1 MADPEE
7 KTPVEYQVEPWQA
20 ELMRAAG
27 EKPEPW
33 AVGLFDTIFRAF
45 TFAFRIVWDDFF
57 KRIILR
63 VLDLFGQGFVLL
75 QEKED
80 DAWEVFSKFLAENK
94 MLTPTQTELMLK
106 MKGMPL
112 GINSLVNLYI
122 ILAWIKGYMDT
133 LYAAASSDMKEKA
146 MAEFRPTLL
155 PTSAAISN
163 AFLDPTKTT
172 KVKEILARHGFK
184 DEYIEMLF
192 LNAYSLH
199 SESTLRDLMYKGEK
213 SEAEVLAALN
223 QRGYTDIRAQEILSV
238 WKYIPSMPDLLRLA
252 SGNAFDTA
260 LVTKYGLNENLP
272 AEVLEWGK
280 KQGVPDEW
288 IQKFWTTRWWKPAPA
303 MALEMQKR
311 GLIEQEEV
319 DDVFDFAEVPDFWR
333 DKLTSVSYQQ
343 YSRIDIRRMHKAGT
357 LKDSDLI
364 PSFKALGFD
373 DEKAA
378 QMASFTIQY
387 NNASYRD
394 LGQSQV
400 IKAYRNNMITRE
412 DAGDL
417 LAQLNFDPDTAE
429 WLLSSADWEEQLE
442 IQQIYVS
449 SIQKRYLDA
458 LLGENETRAAL
469 MKLNLPGVRIDALI
483 EKWKPDRITERKM
496 PSKTDLD
503 KMYRAKIIDPDTYK
517 SEMYRLGYSWQYT
530 SWYFDLLTK
539 GGK

>member
-1 MADPEE
+1 MADEEE
-7 KTPVEYQVEPWQA
+7 KVPVEYQVEPWQA

-33 AVGLFDTIFRAF
+33 AVALFDTIFRAF

-63 VLDLFGQGFVLL
+63 VVDLLKEHLGLL
-75 QEKED
+75 QDLED
-80 DAWEVFSKFLAENK
+80 DAWKVFVKFLQENK
-94 MLTPTQTELMLK
+94 MLTDKQVDMMIR

-112 GINSLVNLYI
+112 GVNSVVNFYI
-122 ILAWIKGYMDT
+122 MISWIKGYMDM
-133 LYAAASSDMKEKA
+133 LYAAASSETKEKA

-155 PTSAAISN
+155 PASAAISN

-213 SEAEVLAALN
+213 SEADVLAALN

-238 WKYIPSMPDLLRLA
+238 WKYIPSMADLLRLA
-252 SGNAFDTA
+252 SGNAFDANLT
-260 LVTKYGLNENLP
+260 TKYGLNDDLP
-272 AEVLEWGK
+272 GEVLEWGK
-280 KQGVPDEW
+280 KQGIPDEW
-288 IQKFWTTRWWKPAPA
+288 TQKFWAARWLKPTPA
-303 MALEMQKR
+303 IAFEMLHR
-311 GLIEQEEV
+311 GLITQEEV
-319 DDVFDFAEVPDFWR
+319 EDIFDFNEIPDFWR
-333 DKLTSVSYQQ
+333 DKLQSTSYQQ
-343 YSRIDIRRMHKAGT
+343 YSRIDIRRMHKAGV
-357 LKDSDLI
+357 LKDTDLI
-364 PSFKALGFD
+364 PSFKTLGFD

-378 QMASFTIQY
+378 QMASYTIQY

-394 LGQSQV
+394 LSQAQV
-400 IKAYRNNMITRE
+400 IKAYRNSMISRD
-412 DAGDL
+412 DAHDL
-417 LAQLNFDPDTAE
+417 LATLNFDEVTME
-429 WLLSSADWEEQLE
+429 WLLSSADWDEQLE
-442 IQQIYVS
+442 IQTIYVS

-469 MKLNLPGVRIDALI
+469 MKLNLPGARIDALM

-503 KMYRAKIIDPDTYK
+503 KMYRGKIIDADTYK
-517 SEMYRLGYSWQYT
+517 SEMYKLGYSWQYT
-530 SWYFDLLTK
+530 SWYFDLLSK